1 MRKVTASPDEQP
13 ESEMTMAWA
22 LERAVVAG
30 VLLAGLWLL
39 RTCWRALLTNQR
51 LARAH
56 LYTLVLPAADMGEDE
71 IAFKDVEATWSQGRE
86 TRQGLRQQK
95 IDDMNLNSLR
105 GGQFVLNDKGEA
117 TTLSFCFIKDGCRYG
132 LTCGRLV
139 NGIGQQVFGL
149 TDKWVQGTRCARLIG
164 KVTDIS
170 QRTDS
175 AIFQIDQARPCRRA
189 AHPGT
194 PMPPCRAPLTSP
206 LYSSS
211 VRDRQD
217 VPSTELLLAER
228 AGLGNTPVTLPKP
241 TSRAPSRAS
250 TNTDSTV
257 DGPTFPT
264 DSKELIGFG
273 AQRRGARGLVTTP
286 SLDGRFSDAPLL
298 EFDVGISHE
307 GGIVPLTDAGDCGGI
322 FIDKHG
328 TAISMHHMLREYRD
342 DCGKVTKSESFG
354 VPMQRIVDAHPLLG
368 GASSVSD
375 AQRGG
380 YYSHAQAAAPPSAF
394 YGWQQRRDIAKFDI
408 IILNE
413 KQGFTD
419 TYQTK
424 HIPFFL
430 EPAT

>member
-56 LYTLVLPAADMGEDE
+56 PYKGWSGTTSGRRSLVLPAADMGEDA
-71 IAFKDVEATWSQGRE
+71 IAFKDVEATWTQGRE

-95 IDDMNLNSLR
+95 IDEMNLNSLR
-105 GGQFVLNDKGEA
+105 GGQFVLNDRGEA

-189 AHPGT
+189 AHPSRPHST
-194 PMPPCRAPLTSP
+194 PPPCVTDRMCRVP
-206 LYSSS
+206 SSS
-211 VRDRQD
+211 SQ
-217 VPSTELLLAER
+217 S
-228 AGLGNTPVTLPKP
+228 G
-241 TSRAPSRAS
+241 
-250 TNTDSTV
+250 
-257 DGPTFPT
+257 
-264 DSKELIGFG
+264 
-273 AQRRGARGLVTTP
+273 RG
-286 SLDGRFSDAPLL
+286 
-298 EFDVGISHE
+298 
-307 GGIVPLTDAGDCGGI
+307 
-322 FIDKHG
+322 
-328 TAISMHHMLREYRD
+328 
-342 DCGKVTKSESFG
+342 
-354 VPMQRIVDAHPLLG
+354 
-368 GASSVSD
+368 
-375 AQRGG
+375 
-380 YYSHAQAAAPPSAF
+380 
-394 YGWQQRRDIAKFDI
+394 W
-408 IILNE
+408 
-413 KQGFTD
+413 
-419 TYQTK
+419 
-424 HIPFFL
+424 
-430 EPAT
+430 ATRP